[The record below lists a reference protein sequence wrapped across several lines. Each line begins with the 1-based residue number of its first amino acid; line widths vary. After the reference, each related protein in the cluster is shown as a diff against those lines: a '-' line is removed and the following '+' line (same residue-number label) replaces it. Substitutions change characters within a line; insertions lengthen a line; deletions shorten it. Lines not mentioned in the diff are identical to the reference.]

1 MFPIG
6 MKITPDE
13 ILQTTSC
20 KCVSTQCKKKIKAVM
35 SELDLTVQS
44 FVIVSNVMIKVR
56 CTWMIMKLRMKIMI
70 AKVAQKMNNS
80 LDMISLFVVSI

>member
-1 MFPIG
+1 MLPIG

-13 ILQTTSC
+13 ILQTPSC
-20 KCVSTQCKKKIKAVM
+20 ICVSTQCKKKIKAVM
-35 SELDLTVQS
+35 SKLDLTVQS
-44 FVIVSNVMIKVR
+44 FVTVNNVIIKVR

-70 AKVAQKMNNS
+70 AKVAQKINNS

>member
-1 MFPIG
+1 MLPIG

-35 SELDLTVQS
+35 SKLDLTVQS
-44 FVIVSNVMIKVR
+44 FVIVNNVMIKVR

-70 AKVAQKMNNS
+70 AKVAQKINNS